1 MVASFILKR
10 SGRVL
15 CTSVTAT
22 ATATATATVGLL
34 QFPDFGL
41 QSIDVPELK
50 QRISEYS
57 ISTQGFGSVY

>member
-1 MVASFILKR
+1 M
-10 SGRVL
+10 